1 MLIFAPENHLQK
13 RAQRGGGLR
22 DEVYNM
28 RMEETCKKSGTTCVP
43 EPQGHACQ
51 SPDQVRLRSSC
62 VFYSKFRSNK
72 PENRLEPASS
82 NSMGVPASPSPEGE
96 YLMFIDL

>member
-28 RMEETCKKSGTTCVP
+28 RMEETCTSSEKWNHMRAGTPGACVP
-43 EPQGHACQ
+43 EPRPGPVALFVCI
-51 SPDQVRLRSSC
+51 L
-62 VFYSKFRSNK
+62 
-72 PENRLEPASS
+72 LE
-82 NSMGVPASPSPEGE
+82 V
-96 YLMFIDL
+96 